1 MRIICVEIISGFAAI
16 DYQPKHGFVLKN
28 AQPHPTSSAI
38 KIGSAETPTAPP
50 LTSLTEPPPIPA
62 GSYELRILQS
72 LRRII
77 RAIETHSQSLN
88 QQHQV
93 TGPQLA
99 CLLALRTEA
108 LTTTRLAQT
117 VFLSPSTVVGIVDR
131 LVEKGLVQRQRGSQD
146 RRQVLVSLTEAGLQL
161 TDSAPSP
168 LQQTLAAGLNRL
180 PETEQVTITQALETV
195 VALMNARHIDAAPV
209 LETGPIAQPR
219 TTRRRTPPQP

>member
-1 MRIICVEIISGFAAI
+1 M
-16 DYQPKHGFVLKN
+16 KN
-28 AQPHPTSSAI
+28 AQTHTTSSAI
-38 KIGSAETPTAPP
+38 KIGTAETPTVPP
-50 LTSLTEPPPIPA
+50 LTSLTEPPPIPT

-77 RAIETHSQSLN
+77 RAIESHSQSLS

-99 CLLALRTEA
+99 CLLALRGEG
-108 LTTTRLAQT
+108 LTTTKLAQT

-131 LVEKGLVQRQRGSQD
+131 LEDKALVSRQRGRQD
-146 RRQVLVSLTEAGLQL
+146 RRQVLISLTEAGLQL
-161 TDSAPSP
+161 TENAPSP
-168 LQQTLAAGLNRL
+168 LQQTLAAGLSRL
-180 PETEQVTITQALETV
+180 SEPEQVGITQALEKV
-195 VALMNARHIDAAPV
+195 VELMNARHIDAAPV

>member
-1 MRIICVEIISGFAAI
+1 
-16 DYQPKHGFVLKN
+16 LKN
-28 AQPHPTSSAI
+28 AQPHTTNSAI

-62 GSYELRILQS
+62 GSYELRIMQS

-77 RAIETHSQSLN
+77 RAIESHSQTLS

-99 CLLALRTEA
+99 CLLALRGEG
-108 LTTTRLAQT
+108 LTTTKLAQT

-131 LVEKGLVQRQRGSQD
+131 LAEKELVSRQRSSRD
-146 RRQVLVSLTEAGLQL
+146 RRQVLISLTDAGVQL
-161 TDSAPSP
+161 TQSAPSP
-168 LQQTLAAGLNRL
+168 LQQTLSAGLQKL
-180 PETEQVTITQALETV
+180 PELEQVGITLSLEKV
-195 VALMNARHIDAAPV
+195 VELMNARNIDAAPV
-209 LETGPIAQPR
+209 LETGPIAPPR